1 MSFTR
6 TVHHSVVVLQY
17 FMQYGYFVCSWQD
30 TSQLWTWGQTVS
42 TEPKEQI
49 QMKDKYT
56 DKSLQKKNKHLKV
69 RFTEKKKKRKICTDC
84 TAYVTFESFCFWN
97 NSQPKRVAFF
107 WHGVTSHMRA
117 AAVTLYKPHT
127 ELFFNELTYTWVSK
141 RNSQQL
147 K

>member
-1 MSFTR
+1 MYFTR

-69 RFTEKKKKRKICTDC
+69 RFTKKKEKSAL
-84 TAYVTFESFCFWN
+84 TAQLTSHLRVSVSVTIANPNVWL
-97 NSQPKRVAFF
+97 FF

-127 ELFFNELTYTWVSK
+127 ELFFNELTYTSVSK